1 MTTLDETRLA
11 LLDRTLM
18 STMSVQYQK
27 KQLKYSKKPQNIAK
41 DSPPAPSR
49 YMEVFQMYR
58 EELDAKH
65 DKHERIVKLSRDCT
79 IHSKRTIFLLH
90 RTTSDPKKSEI
101 LSEAD
106 GKFKEILAILK
117 LITCELVGED
127 PDKYRSAYS
136 PGIQEFIEA
145 LTYFMFLKSG
155 KLISVEETQKYLTF
169 HEETENCMAD
179 SEGEEMNKT
188 QEMEGGDQLPVATS
202 VSHLITLPLNS
213 LDYVLGVADLTG
225 ELMRMSINAVGSGN
239 QDLPFGILPFVRAV
253 HCGFQSLRPISR
265 EIPRKL
271 YVLRSSL
278 AKIEQVC
285 YTLKIRGSEIPKHML
300 VHALNVS
307 TRAENAQNSETEV
320 YDNGM

>member
-1 MTTLDETRLA
+1 
-11 LLDRTLM
+11 
-18 STMSVQYQK
+18 MSVQYQK
-27 KQLKYSKKPQNIAK
+27 KQPRYPKRSHPK
-41 DSPPAPSR
+41 DPPPAPSR
-49 YMEVFQMYR
+49 FMEVFQTYR

-65 DKHERIVKLSRDCT
+65 DKHERLVKLSRDCT

-90 RTTSDPKKSEI
+90 RTTSEPTKSEI
-101 LSEAD
+101 LSEAN

-117 LITCELVGED
+117 LITGELVGED

-145 LTYFMFLKSG
+145 LTYFTFLKSG

-169 HEETENCMAD
+169 HEAEKHMARND
-179 SEGEEMNKT
+179 GEENSNKSE
-188 QEMEGGDQLPVATS
+188 EMEGDDQLPVATS
-202 VSHLITLPLNS
+202 VSYLTTALPLNP

-225 ELMRMSINAVGSGN
+225 ELMRMSINAIGSGN
-239 QDLPFGILPFVRAV
+239 QDLPFEILPFVRAV
-253 HCGFQSLRPISR
+253 QCGFQSLRPVSR

-320 YDNGM
+320 YDTGM